1 MFDIHTHIIPKVD
14 DGSPNLETSIAM
26 VKHEIAI
33 GVDQII
39 CTPHHIYHRYEK
51 SIDEIKENFQLLKE
65 AIEKENLPVK
75 LYLGQEICY
84 THREDVLGML
94 QEGKLLTLNNT
105 NRVLM
110 EFSFTR
116 EPEDL
121 VDIIYNFSIK
131 GYQVIVAHVERY
143 EWMTID
149 KVKAL
154 RGEGALIQIN
164 SNSLLGMTTWKEKR
178 MTKRLLKL
186 NLVDFIASDTHSF
199 RPSTLDKA
207 FKKVKNPDLFNYVR

>member
-51 SIDEIKENFQLLKE
+51 SIDEIKENFQILKE
-65 AIEKENLPVK
+65 AVEKENLPVK

-143 EWMTID
+143 
-149 KVKAL
+149 
-154 RGEGALIQIN
+154 
-164 SNSLLGMTTWKEKR
+164 
-178 MTKRLLKL
+178 
-186 NLVDFIASDTHSF
+186 
-199 RPSTLDKA
+199 
-207 FKKVKNPDLFNYVR
+207 